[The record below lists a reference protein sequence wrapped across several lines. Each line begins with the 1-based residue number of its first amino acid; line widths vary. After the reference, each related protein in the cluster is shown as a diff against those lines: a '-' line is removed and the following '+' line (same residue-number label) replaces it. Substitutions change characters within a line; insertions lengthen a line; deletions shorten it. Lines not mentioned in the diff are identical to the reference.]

1 VIYQPDFT
9 SILRQLADGNESLS
23 ASDNGKL
30 SLRSLHLVIKQ
41 KKSMRILLIEKYHRQ
56 YAGSQR
62 LYFDTAKLLR
72 EAGHE
77 VAFFAMA
84 HPKNEPT
91 EWSNYFVEEVDY
103 AEADHLSLW
112 RKLKIAQNIIFNF
125 SAKRKLEA
133 LIDDFKPDVAHLF
146 VTYHQ
151 LSPSIIWA
159 LKGRHIP
166 MVMTLCDYKLASPN
180 YSLFVRGK
188 VWEHS
193 SGFRCLTDRCVK
205 DSFSKSLVCV
215 LEQWIH
221 RLIGTYGK
229 VDVYIG
235 LSQFL
240 IDTYKRLG
248 FPYGIQLL
256 PQPLLSSSYSLD
268 TLSEKVGK
276 KFLYFGRLA
285 KEKGVD
291 TLIRAFAKLTNGE
304 TLSIVGF
311 GPEEECLQ
319 SLVKELHLENTVQ
332 FLGPVYGDA
341 LQNLLKE
348 SRAVIVPSE
357 WYENTP
363 YALLETFASGTPV
376 IASRIGSLP
385 ERVQDGYNGF
395 LFTPGDAHDLAEKIQ
410 SLEVIPSLPLQE
422 NARRSILVLDQKT
435 YLDTILSLYFSI
447 VKRRE

>member
-1 VIYQPDFT
+1 
-9 SILRQLADGNESLS
+9 
-23 ASDNGKL
+23 
-30 SLRSLHLVIKQ
+30 
-41 KKSMRILLIEKYHRQ
+41 MRILLIEKYHRQ

-62 LYFDTAKLLR
+62 LYFDTAKLLK

-91 EWSNYFVEEVDY
+91 KWSKYFVEQVDYEEVD
-103 AEADHLSLW
+103 HFSLW
-112 RKLKIAQNIIFNF
+112 KKLKIAQNIIFNF

-133 LIDDFKPDVAHLF
+133 LIDDFKPDIAHLF

-159 LKGRHIP
+159 LKGKHIP
-166 MVMTLCDYKLASPN
+166 IVMTLCDYKLVSPN

-193 SGFRCLTDRCVK
+193 SGFRCLIDRAVK
-205 DSFSKSLVCV
+205 DSFSKSFVCV

-221 RLIGTYGK
+221 RLIGTYEK

-240 IDTYKRLG
+240 IETYKRLN
-248 FPYGIQLL
+248 FPYEIHLL
-256 PQPLLSSSYSLD
+256 PQPLLSSSYSLNV
-268 TLSEKVGK
+268 LPKKKEK
-276 KFLYFGRLA
+276 KFLYFGRLSE
-285 KEKGVD
+285 EKGVA
-291 TLIRAFAKLTNGE
+291 TLIRSFSELNDGE

-311 GPEEECLQ
+311 GPEEERLQ
-319 SLVKELHLENTVQ
+319 FLVKELRLENIIQ

-341 LQNLLKE
+341 LQNLLRE
-348 SRAVIVPSE
+348 ARAVIVPSE

-363 YALLETFASGTPV
+363 YALLETLASGTPV

-385 ERVQDGYNGF
+385 ERVCDGYNGF
-395 LFTPGDAHDLAEKIQ
+395 LFAPGDAHDLAEKIR
-410 SLEVIPSLPLQE
+410 SLNTVSIPLLQE
-422 NARRSILVLDQKT
+422 NAQKSILILDEKK
-435 YLDTILSLYFSI
+435 YLDTVLSVYSSLI
-447 VKRRE
+447 KGEE